1 MQYTV
6 HQAKTQLSRLLQ
18 EVEAGKEVI
27 IARGDEPVARLVPAK
42 LAKKPKRVLGRFA
55 GQGWEAP
62 DAWDPMTDEEL
73 REWGA
78 L

>member
-6 HQAKTQLSRLLQ
+6 HQAKTHLSRLLQ
-18 EVEAGKEVI
+18 EVEEGKEVV
-27 IARGDEPVARLVPAK
+27 IARGDKAVARLVAAEP
-42 LAKKPKRVLGRFA
+42 LQKPKRILGQFQ
-55 GQGWEAP
+55 GQGWAAP
-62 DAWDPMTDEEL
+62 DAFDSLSEDEL

>member
-6 HQAKTQLSRLLQ
+6 HQAKTHLSRLLQ
-18 EVEAGKEVI
+18 EVEEGKEVI
-27 IARGDEPVARLVPAK
+27 IARGDKPVARLIPEK
-42 LAKKPKRVLGRFA
+42 PNKRPKRVPGRLQ

-62 DAWDPMTDEEL
+62 DAWTPMTDEEL

>member
-27 IARGDEPVARLVPAK
+27 IARGDNPVARLVPAK
-42 LAKKPKRVLGRFA
+42 PAKKPKRVLGA
-55 GQGWEAP
+55 YEGQGWAAP
-62 DAWDPMTDEEL
+62 DAFDQMTDDEL

>member
-6 HQAKTQLSRLLQ
+6 HQAKTHLSRLLQ
-18 EVEAGKEVI
+18 EVEEGKEVI
-27 IARGDEPVARLVPAK
+27 IARGDKPVARLVPEKPAK
-42 LAKKPKRVLGRFA
+42 RPKRIPGRLQ

>member
-6 HQAKTQLSRLLQ
+6 HQAKTHLSRLLQ
-18 EVEAGKEVI
+18 EVEEGKEVI
-27 IARGDEPVARLVPAK
+27 IARGDKPVARLVPEK
-42 LAKKPKRVLGRFA
+42 PVKKPQRVPGRLH

-62 DAWDPMTDEEL
+62 DAWAPMTDEEL

>member
-6 HQAKTQLSRLLQ
+6 HQAKTHLSGLLQ
-18 EVEAGKEVI
+18 EVEEGKEVI
-27 IARGDEPVARLVPAK
+27 IARGSKPVARLVAAAPAH
-42 LAKKPKRVLGRFA
+42 KPTRVPGRFE
-55 GQGWEAP
+55 GQGWAAP

>member
-6 HQAKTQLSRLLQ
+6 HQAKTHLSRLLQ
-18 EVEAGKEVI
+18 EVEEGKEVI
-27 IARGDEPVARLVPAK
+27 IARGDKPVARLVAAEPAQ
-42 LAKKPKRVLGRFA
+42 KPKRVFGRLA

-62 DAWDPMTDEEL
+62 DAWDPMTDDEL

>member
-6 HQAKTQLSRLLQ
+6 HQAKTHLSRLLQ
-18 EVEAGKEVI
+18 EVEDGKEVI
-27 IARGDEPVARLVPAK
+27 IARGDKPVARLVPEKPAK
-42 LAKKPKRVLGRFA
+42 RPKRVPGRLQ

>member
-6 HQAKTQLSRLLQ
+6 HQAKTHLSRLLQ
-18 EVEAGKEVI
+18 EVEEGKEVI
-27 IARGDEPVARLVPAK
+27 IARGDKPVARLVATKPAR
-42 LAKKPKRVLGRFA
+42 KPKRVFGA
-55 GQGWEAP
+55 YQGQGWEAP
-62 DAWDPMTDEEL
+62 DAWDPMTDDEL

>member
-18 EVEAGKEVI
+18 EVEEGKEVI
-27 IARGDEPVARLVPAK
+27 IARGSKPVARLVPAEP
-42 LAKKPKRVLGRFA
+42 AQKPRRIPGRFE
-55 GQGWEAP
+55 GLGWAAP
-62 DAWDPMTDEEL
+62 DAFDPLTDEEL
-73 REWGA
+73 KEWGA